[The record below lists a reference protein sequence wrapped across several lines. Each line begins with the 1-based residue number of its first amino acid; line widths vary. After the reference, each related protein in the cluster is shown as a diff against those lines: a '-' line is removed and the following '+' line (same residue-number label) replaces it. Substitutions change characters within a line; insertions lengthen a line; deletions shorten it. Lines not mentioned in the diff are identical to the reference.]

1 MENILRSNFAP
12 FACINIGD
20 EQNEQKRVLDD
31 LSINC
36 LSKNNTFW

>member
-20 EQNEQKRVLDD
+20 DSNEEERVLSD
-31 LSINC
+31 LSIDC
-36 LSKNNTFW
+36 